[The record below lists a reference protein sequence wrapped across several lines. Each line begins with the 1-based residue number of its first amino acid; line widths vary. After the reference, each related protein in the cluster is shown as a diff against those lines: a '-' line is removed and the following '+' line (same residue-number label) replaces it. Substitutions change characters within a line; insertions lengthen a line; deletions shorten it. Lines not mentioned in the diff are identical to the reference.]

1 MRDARLRI
9 LATILLSAGS
19 FISIYGALA
28 AFVWWLIFTPRLK
41 AIAQPRMLAGA
52 IAMIA
57 ATAIVSE
64 VTGGLGVFYLFRMI
78 PILLIAAWA
87 FSDRQD
93 NELLHVSVWLM
104 GKKTGFDIGLTAE
117 MGLQSL
123 QLINRDV
130 MQINQAMTVKGLKP
144 SFRTIVPLATTLL
157 INQLRRTEETAK
169 LLTIR
174 GFVSGGEIH
183 PLFITEKRDVVLAV
197 LSLFILVFS
206 ILIQW

>member
-19 FISIYGALA
+19 FISVYGALA
-28 AFVWWLIFTPRLK
+28 AFLWWFLFTPRLK
-41 AIAQPRMLAGA
+41 SIRQPKMLAGV
-52 IAMIA
+52 IMMITI
-57 ATAIVSE
+57 TAVVSE
-64 VTGGLGVFYLFRMI
+64 LTGGLGLFYLLRMI

-87 FSDRQD
+87 FSDRQE

-104 GKKTGFDIGLTAE
+104 GKKIGFDIGLMAE

-123 QLINRDV
+123 QLINQD
-130 MQINQAMTVKGLKP
+130 MIKIKQAMTIKGLKP
-144 SFRTIVPLATTLL
+144 SFRTIIPLSTNIL

-174 GFVSGGEIH
+174 GFVSGGEIE
-183 PLFITEKRDVVLAV
+183 PVFITERRDITLAALAV
-197 LSLFILVFS
+197 FVLILSI
-206 ILIQW
+206 IWY